1 MYSFFHCKKFVDAEQ
16 WALIPKLMQDKTKT
30 DATTKLKKKNKK
42 QK

>member
-1 MYSFFHCKKFVDAEQ
+1 MRNQ
-16 WALIPKLMQDKTKT
+16 IPKLMQIKTKT